1 MVIFHFQFSTRCLEN
16 GNSEFWFS
24 DFPNLYKYY
33 YENFAAGRFFSTLQ
47 PVIIKFQEKREEDD
61 NMRSDDVMMCDD
73 DVNKKDTNTDTKR
86 YRYYKNHVYNI
97 Q

>member
-1 MVIFHFQFSTRCLEN
+1 MGIA
-16 GNSEFWFS
+16 
-24 DFPNLYKYY
+24 PYY
-33 YENFAAGRFFSTLQ
+33 IRGQL
-47 PVIIKFQEKREEDD
+47 IIKFQEKREEDD

>member
-1 MVIFHFQFSTRCLEN
+1 MGIA
-16 GNSEFWFS
+16 
-24 DFPNLYKYY
+24 PYY
-33 YENFAAGRFFSTLQ
+33 IRGQL
-47 PVIIKFQEKREEDD
+47 IIKFQD

-73 DVNKKDTNTDTKR
+73 DVNKKDTNSCNTDTKR